1 MRKRTGSGGA
11 RFTRSRRRAATGL
24 AGALAAA
31 AVMMV
36 PGTAHAGSTPINQ
49 EVQQWDEWCWAASGL
64 TIAEHFG
71 RTGVS
76 QNTFCDLALGYP
88 TSYQCPNTPGQLTWV
103 QNAFARLGMAPGQ
116 VTGPLSFA
124 AVGGQID
131 AQRPIETGIYWT
143 AGGGHAQVIYGYDP
157 SIGAVFYGDP
167 WPTSPRYSEM
177 YYSSYVSN
185 AQFQWGQALSGM
197 SG

>member
-1 MRKRTGSGGA
+1 MRIRTGSGGA

-31 AVMMV
+31 AIMLV
-36 PGTAHAGSTPINQ
+36 PGTASAGTTPINQ
-49 EVQQWDEWCWAASGL
+49 EVQQWDQWCWAASGL

-71 RTGVS
+71 HTGVS
-76 QNTFCDLALGYP
+76 QNTFCDLALGYS
-88 TSYQCPNTPGQLTWV
+88 TSTQCPNTPGQLSWV
-103 QNAFARLGMAPGQ
+103 QNAFAQLGMAPGQ

-124 AVGGQID
+124 GVAAQID
-131 AQRPIETGIYWT
+131 SGRPVETGIFWT

-157 SIGAVFYGDP
+157 TIGAIFYGDP

-177 YYSSYVSN
+177 YYNSYMSN
-185 AQFQWGQALSGM
+185 AQFYWGQALSGM